1 MVQVFRPKKGPSRK
15 RPVNGKGALRNTGK
29 QHRVTIDHLDHEAK
43 GVVPGA
49 PVMFVSGALPGE
61 SCRVEESS
69 HQKNVIK
76 ANVLEIELAS
86 PHRILPFCPHFDACG
101 GCQTQYAEPEY
112 LLSEKQNAVAKLLAK
127 LTGLSTSDLPWSTPL
142 IGNSRGYRRK
152 VRLAVDARNPEGIKL
167 GFRGEGNNIISVSE
181 CRVLEPELQNLLQPL
196 HQMLSRLKSVKHLG
210 HVILFSG
217 VLESAQDTS
226 GAGYKPQSYVTL
238 RMTRAPGSSDKQLL
252 ERFQIAQ
259 DCLLIIDYG
268 QKRYEW
274 LSGEPAL
281 MAYAL
286 QSGLAGVA
294 EHDIV
299 LGITPDDFVQVN
311 PQLNQAM
318 VQQALGWLALTAQ
331 DQVLDLFCGVGN
343 FTLPMAQQ
351 CHRVIGF
358 EGVPEMVQMAQNN
371 AQRNNI
377 HNVEFVSGDLSAA
390 DTLKT
395 VSQLKCNKVVL
406 DPARAGAFEAIDT
419 LISKT
424 PEAILY
430 ISCNPA
436 TFGRDIA
443 KLLSANYQLTKLSL
457 IDMFP
462 QTAHTEIM
470 GLFVPA
476 RK

>member
-1 MVQVFRPKKGPSRK
+1 MVQVFRPKKGSSK
-15 RPVNGKGALRNTGK
+15 RHSAKGKTSLRNTGK

-43 GVVPGA
+43 GVVPGS

-61 SCRVEESS
+61 VGRVRESS

-76 ANVLEIELAS
+76 AKMLEVEQAS
-86 PHRILPFCPHFDACG
+86 PHRIVPFCPHFEYCG

-127 LTGLSTSDLPWSTPL
+127 LTGLSAVALPWCPPL
-142 IGNSRGYRRK
+142 SDESRGYRRK
-152 VRLAVDARNPEGIKL
+152 VRLAVDARNPEQIKL
-167 GFRGEGNNIISVSE
+167 GFRGEGNDIVSVSE
-181 CRVLEPELQNLLQPL
+181 CQVLEPALQNLLQPL
-196 HQMLSRLKSVKHLG
+196 HRLLSRFKSVKHLG

-217 VLESAQDTS
+217 VLESAQDNP
-226 GAGYKPQSYVTL
+226 GAGYKPQNYITL
-238 RMTRAPGSSDKQLL
+238 RMTRALGASDKRLL
-252 ERFQIAQ
+252 EQFQTEQ

-286 QSGLAGVA
+286 QSDFADVA
-294 EHDIV
+294 EQDI
-299 LGITPDDFVQVN
+299 LFRIAPDDFVQVN
-311 PQLNQAM
+311 QRLNQAM
-318 VQQALGWLALTAQ
+318 VKQALKWLALSAQ

-343 FTLPMAQQ
+343 FTLPLAQL
-351 CHRVIGF
+351 CRRVIGY

-371 AQRNNI
+371 AQRNSI
-377 HNVEFVSGDLSAA
+377 QNVEFVSGDLSSA
-390 DTLKT
+390 DTLKA

-406 DPARAGAFEAIDT
+406 DPARAGAYEAIDT
-419 LISKT
+419 LISMT

-443 KLLSANYQLTKLSL
+443 KLLSANYQLTNLSV

-470 GLFVPA
+470 GLFIPA
-476 RK
+476 KQ